1 MFCSCGDMC
10 WILKGCHFHASSER
24 TEEQCHWWSL
34 RMDAT
39 RGASKNSLYQEIK
52 WFSPLWKH
60 WGCQQRKLTWNSG
73 VPGTRRVSR
82 LVWPWTSLSLSLGFS
97 QASLQL
103 TEPDA
108 MGGFQLCPCP
118 WWSQVTAAAGLQI
131 RWLRPHSP
139 SATGRFLVHEST
151 TAGEQ
156 QPHVAQGSPGR
167 LSELDLLRKSGPP
180 SHRPL
185 GTKLHGTAGVVSEDE
200 VTIKESRRQTKGT
213 GCWLFSLSHL
223 PPAMPEVSPMPGL
236 SVRSSCHL

>member
-1 MFCSCGDMC
+1 MFRSCGDMC

-82 LVWPWTSLSLSLGFS
+82 LVWPWASLSLSLGFS

-103 TEPDA
+103 TEPDV

-118 WWSQVTAAAGLQI
+118 WWSQVTAAAGLRI

-139 SATGRFLVHEST
+139 SATGRCMVHEST

-156 QPHVAQGSPGR
+156 QPHCGPRQPGETLRTRPTEKERFPFPWTTGYQVARDCRSGIWGWSHYQ
-167 LSELDLLRKSGPP
+167 RKQE
-180 SHRPL
+180 
-185 GTKLHGTAGVVSEDE
+185 ADE
-200 VTIKESRRQTKGT
+200 RDRM
-213 GCWLFSLSHL
+213 
-223 PPAMPEVSPMPGL
+223 PAVLIVAPA
-236 SVRSSCHL
+236 SSYAWS